1 MQSKDAVAV
10 ANTIQHLLVPGGK
23 AIVVSADAK
32 HRFGVD
38 RFESECLRVG
48 LQITISNIAVIQDEV
63 FLESEP
69 KLDRSRQESKKVIPP
84 TIINKS
90 STSS

>member
-48 LQITISNIAVIQDEV
+48 LQITISNIADMYNGQ
-63 FLESEP
+63 LLP
-69 KLDRSRQESKKVIPP
+69 SKKFSLRLQIWVQAAYPL
-84 TIINKS
+84 S
-90 STSS
+90 FF